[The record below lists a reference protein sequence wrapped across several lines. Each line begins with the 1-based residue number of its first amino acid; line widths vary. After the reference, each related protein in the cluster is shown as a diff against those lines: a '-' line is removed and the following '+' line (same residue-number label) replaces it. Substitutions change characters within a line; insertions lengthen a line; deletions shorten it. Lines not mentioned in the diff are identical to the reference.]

1 MTEAF
6 VAPDQAERDRA
17 LDVSRSFI
25 VQAPAGSGKTALLI
39 QRYLALLSRV
49 ERPEEIAA
57 ITFTVKAAA
66 EMRNRVLDA
75 LRQAR
80 SSPRPESAQGART
93 WDLARAGLE
102 RNDALGWKLEEN
114 ADRLKVQTIDAL
126 CASLT
131 RQMPVLSRFG
141 GQPEVIEDATALFAE
156 AARNLLAMIEEEG
169 EASDSVA
176 RLLQHLDNDAAT
188 AARLIAEMLA
198 RRDQW
203 LRTLERKTDRA
214 SLERALDE
222 VRRVTVQEM
231 LAAWP

>member
-1 MTEAF
+1 MPSAAWRRRRLSAPRRATRRLKPMTEAF
-6 VAPDQAERDRA
+6 VAPDQGERDRA
-17 LDVSRSFI
+17 LDVGRSFI

-75 LRQAR
+75 LREAR
-80 SSPRPESAQGART
+80 HSPRPGTAQGART
-93 WDLARAGLE
+93 WDLARAALK
-102 RNDALGWKLEEN
+102 RNDALGWKLEES

-141 GQPEVIEDATALFAE
+141 GQPEVIEDATALFTE
-156 AARNLLAMIEEEG
+156 SARHLLAMIEEEG
-169 EASDSVA
+169 AASESVA
-176 RLLQHLDNDAAT
+176 RLLRHLENDANT
-188 AARLIAEMLA
+188 
-198 RRDQW
+198 
-203 LRTLERKTDRA
+203 
-214 SLERALDE
+214 
-222 VRRVTVQEM
+222 
-231 LAAWP
+231 